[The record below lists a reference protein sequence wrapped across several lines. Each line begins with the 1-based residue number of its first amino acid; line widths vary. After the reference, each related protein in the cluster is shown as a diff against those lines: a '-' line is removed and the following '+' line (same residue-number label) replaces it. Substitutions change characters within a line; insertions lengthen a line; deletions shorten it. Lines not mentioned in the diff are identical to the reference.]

1 MRLVRNAMLAL
12 AAMGFAIV
20 AIPSCSDDTHDGASC
35 DYVVRRCRTFCDYGY
50 GCDYYWGCCYDRCW
64 YDCVGSS
71 KPDPV
76 DTQPST
82 PSNPPSTPPPATDAG
97 ASPDASAPPSGDF
110 AVLCAPCT
118 SNDQC
123 KGGGLCIT
131 RGGEDAGTS
140 GFCGY
145 PCNGSGDCPADFT
158 CAQIGES
165 KQCVPTSG
173 TCN

>member
-1 MRLVRNAMLAL
+1 MRLVRNTMLAL
-12 AAMGFAIV
+12 AAVGFAIV
-20 AIPSCSDDTHDGASC
+20 AVPSCDDDGHDDANC

-71 KPDPV
+71 KPDPAPNV
-76 DTQPST
+76 TPPPASST
-82 PSNPPSTPPPATDAG
+82 PTPNPPATDAG
-97 ASPDASAPPSGDF
+97 PAPAPSGDF

-131 RGGEDAGTS
+131 RGGEDAGAT
-140 GFCGY
+140 GFCGH
-145 PCNGSGDCPADFT
+145 PCAASSDCPADFT
-158 CAQIGES
+158 CTQIGES
-165 KQCVPTSG
+165 KQCVPANG

>member
-12 AAMGFAIV
+12 AAIGFAVV
-20 AIPSCSDDTHDGASC
+20 AVPSCDDDGRYDDASC

-64 YDCVGSS
+64 YDCVGSA
-71 KPDPV
+71 KPDPA
-76 DTQPST
+76 P
-82 PSNPPSTPPPATDAG
+82 PANPPPAPSTPPPATDAG
-97 ASPDASAPPSGDF
+97 PAPDASPPPTGDF

-118 SNDQC
+118 SNDEC

-131 RGGEDAGTS
+131 RGGEDAGAG
-140 GFCGY
+140 GFCGH
-145 PCNGSGDCPADFT
+145 PCGSGADCPADFT
-158 CAQIGES
+158 CAEIGQS
-165 KQCVPTSG
+165 KQCVPTIG